1 MNKIL
6 LLIYLI
12 PLLIS
17 IYSILAS
24 LSNVLLIFFYGLLA
38 IIILASFFTILANQ
52 SFRDL
57 LSSSDQISEI
67 IKVFNETVI
76 YSAAISIFISVILL
90 GLYFLVE
97 TKRQL
102 FLFIPIIS
110 IMLSI
115 LSVLI
120 WYII

>member
-38 IIILASFFTILANQ
+38 IIILASFFTILTNQ

-90 GLYFLVE
+90 GLYFFAE

-115 LSVLI
+115 LSILI